1 MIVKMM
7 LEMPS
12 SFLVEENGHPIQDI
26 VSITYPILLDL
37 FGNVECFKDKMIL
50 APPLEVINSVNKVN
64 EGIGV
69 QADWLTTKFLND
81 IKCFGLHDH

>member
-1 MIVKMM
+1 
-7 LEMPS
+7 
-12 SFLVEENGHPIQDI
+12 
-26 VSITYPILLDL
+26 
-37 FGNVECFKDKMIL
+37 MIL
-50 APPLEVINSVNKVN
+50 APPLEVINSVNVYVMSLFLSEDRVYLSFDSMQKVN

>member
-1 MIVKMM
+1 MVGWEVIMIVKMM

-26 VSITYPILLDL
+26 VSITYPNLLDL

-50 APPLEVINSVNKVN
+50 APPLEVINSVNVY
-64 EGIGV
+64 V
-69 QADWLTTKFLND
+69 MSLFLSED
-81 IKCFGLHDH
+81 RVYLSFDSM